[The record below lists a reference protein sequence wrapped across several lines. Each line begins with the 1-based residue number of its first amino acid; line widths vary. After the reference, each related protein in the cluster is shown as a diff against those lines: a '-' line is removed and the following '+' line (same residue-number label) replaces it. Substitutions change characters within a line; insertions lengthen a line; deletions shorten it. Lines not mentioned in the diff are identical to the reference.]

1 VEADALEECVLGVR
15 VHRAL
20 LVQDLLELVLLVSR
34 LLPAGAALDSHD
46 LIVSLAL
53 LGRCRV
59 VPLAYVGVVVIVVF
73 VVVALGQALVLLA
86 LLVDPSLHHVMKLY
100 SGLGRLR
107 PKSR

>member
-1 VEADALEECVLGVR
+1 
-15 VHRAL
+15 
-20 LVQDLLELVLLVSR
+20 
-34 LLPAGAALDSHD
+34 
-46 LIVSLAL
+46 
-53 LGRCRV
+53 
-59 VPLAYVGVVVIVVF
+59 VVVIVVF